1 MPLGDT
7 LAPLVSDPIRV
18 RIDIFRDRLA
28 GPDSANEVGNIAYA
42 FFVKLFEAGGEH
54 NRRPDGSPV
63 MLVNGHHVAQDMATL
78 VKAEWERRL
87 RPITT
92 SPHSPQDAPN
102 DTETAPDMAGTA
114 AADSGASGAQQ

>member
-7 LAPLVSDPIRV
+7 LNPLVSDPIRV

-28 GPDSANEVGNIAYA
+28 GPDSANEVGNLAYA

-63 MLVNGHHVAQDMATL
+63 MVGNGHHAAQKMAEV
-78 VKAEWERRL
+78 VKAEWESRL
-87 RPITT
+87 RPVQAPEG
-92 SPHSPQDAPN
+92 SP
-102 DTETAPDMAGTA
+102 
-114 AADSGASGAQQ
+114 ADVVPA

>member
-7 LAPLVSDPIRV
+7 LNPLVSDPIRV

-28 GPDSANEVGNIAYA
+28 GPESANEVGNLAYA

-63 MLVNGHHVAQDMATL
+63 MVGNGHHAAQKMAEV
-78 VKAEWERRL
+78 VKAEWESRL
-87 RPITT
+87 RP
-92 SPHSPQDAPN
+92 
-102 DTETAPDMAGTA
+102 M
-114 AADSGASGAQQ
+114 ADSGARQ

>member
-28 GPDSANEVGNIAYA
+28 GPDSANEVGNLAYA

-63 MLVNGHHVAQDMATL
+63 MVGNGHHAAQKMAEVA
-78 VKAEWERRL
+78 KAEWESRL
-87 RPITT
+87 WPLQ
-92 SPHSPQDAPN
+92 PVGAPQPTPDTPAP
-102 DTETAPDMAGTA
+102 APAVPGAAGA
-114 AADSGASGAQQ
+114 AQ